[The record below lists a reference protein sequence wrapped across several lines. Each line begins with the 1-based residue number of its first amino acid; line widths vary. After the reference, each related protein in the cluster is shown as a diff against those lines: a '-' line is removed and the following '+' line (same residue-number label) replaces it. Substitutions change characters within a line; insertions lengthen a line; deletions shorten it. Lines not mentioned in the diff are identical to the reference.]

1 MYTQKASCIHVH
13 TDMSGVDRSGWEVGR
28 RLRRGQAKER
38 VQIVSY
44 LKTEFVVRSLPT
56 AL

>member
-28 RLRRGQAKER
+28 RLRRGQAKES

-44 LKTEFVVRSLPT
+44 LKMEFVVLSLPT